1 MRVNLGAFYTLI
13 EKRKML
19 MEIVQE
25 IRKSE
30 IVCHTRKYKQA
41 QSHFHWHENYEICQ
55 VLRKP
60 CNFRVDGQ
68 LIEANVGDI
77 IAINEHIIHQFLIP
91 NDDTDIR
98 VFQFPLKILMNFSS
112 SIEPLKVHIK
122 REEILSVPEL
132 EQKLDTLFDMMEKEG
147 KVKKVYENP
156 FLQSIA
162 ASVYLLL
169 ERHFSVSQSV
179 FAKNK
184 DRQIFY
190 KIVEYI
196 NEHFKEEISVG
207 SISGELYLSRG
218 RLAEVFKKYSGV
230 SITEYISALRIN
242 NANYMLMKGATMTE
256 AALESGFSSVRT
268 FNNVYKSIM
277 AMTPSEYVRKKEQ

>member
-1 MRVNLGAFYTLI
+1 
-13 EKRKML
+13 

-25 IRKSE
+25 IRKNE
-30 IVCHTRKYKQA
+30 IVCHSKKYFA
-41 QSHFHWHENYEICQ
+41 APSRFHWHENYEICQ
-55 VLRKP
+55 VLNKP

-68 LIEANVGDI
+68 FIEANVGDI
-77 IAINEHIIHQFLIP
+77 IAVNEHIIHQFLVS
-91 NDDTDIR
+91 NEDTYIR

-112 SIEPLKVHIK
+112 VIEPLKVHIT
-122 REEILSVPEL
+122 REEILAIPEL
-132 EQKLDTLFDMMEKEG
+132 EEKLNTIFDMMEKEG
-147 KVKKVYENP
+147 SARKAFEKP
-156 FLQSIA
+156 FLQSLA

-184 DRQIFY
+184 DRKVFY

-207 SISGELYLSRG
+207 SISNELYLSRG
-218 RLAEVFKKYSGV
+218 RLADVFKKYSGI
-230 SITEYISALRIN
+230 SLTEYINSLRIN
-242 NANYMLMKGATMTE
+242 NANYMLMNGATATE

-268 FNNVYKSIM
+268 FNNVYKSVM
-277 AMTPSEYVRKKEQ
+277 NMTPSEYVKKKES